1 MGEGSCRPGSADDC
15 TCRLDGTRAQ
25 GVCGGRAG
33 GVGSCR
39 RSATSAARC
48 RGEGSR
54 ESDWADKSGR
64 FLGGGVRSK
73 YALRKRWSD
82 LKRKNRD
89 SVGSARKKFS
99 RKTHTFDVVGGRG
112 WVKK

>member
-1 MGEGSCRPGSADDC
+1 MAPAGAVVVAPAGACGLPQRRHSAVNSHSCRTWTENEDNALID
-15 TCRLDGTRAQ
+15 LVQA
-25 GVCGGRAG
+25 
-33 GVGSCR
+33 
-39 RSATSAARC
+39 
-48 RGEGSR
+48 EGSR

-73 YALRKRWSD
+73 YALRRRWSD

>member
-1 MGEGSCRPGSADDC
+1 MILLLVSNRRELSPSCC
-15 TCRLDGTRAQ
+15 
-25 GVCGGRAG
+25 AG
-33 GVGSCR
+33 AVGFFVQHR
-39 RSATSAARC
+39 RC
-48 RGEGSR
+48 RTWTENEDNALIDLVQAEGSR